1 MVVWV
6 GDGGDGDT
14 QQRYKYFVSALSTWE
29 RETEK
34 MNESPDL
41 PYPEDKPRMN
51 LEIYQTLGRILIKL
65 KEIKELMK
73 LREKD

>member
-1 MVVWV
+1 
-6 GDGGDGDT
+6 
-14 QQRYKYFVSALSTWE
+14 
-29 RETEK
+29 

-73 LREKD
+73 LREKE